1 MALIVEDGSIVTGAN
16 TYVSEAYADAYF
28 EARNNSEWA
37 ALSTEQKEAAL
48 LYATSWVD
56 SRYSWPGIIVDDSQT
71 LSWPRLGAYDVDLR
85 SISSTSIPTALLSAV
100 CEAAL
105 AHVSAVL
112 NEVRERGGNL
122 AYAKVDVLEVS
133 YFRGA
138 AAGRTFPYIDAILYK
153 ISIPFS
159 NGILTTYR

>member
-1 MALIVEDGSIVTGAN
+1 MALVVEDGSVVAGAN
-16 TYVSEAYADAYF
+16 TYVSEAYADSYF
-28 EARNNSEWA
+28 EARNSSEWA

-56 SRYSWPGIIVDDSQT
+56 SRYSWPGTIVSDSQA

-85 SISSTSIPTALLSAV
+85 SIPSTSIPSALLSAV

-105 AHVSAVL
+105 AHIAAVL
-112 NEVRERGGNL
+112 NEVRERGGGL

-138 AAGRTFPYIDAILYK
+138 AAGRTFPYIDSIVSK
-153 ISIPFS
+153 IAGPFS

>member
-1 MALIVEDGSIVTGAN
+1 MAIIVETGAIVAGAN
-16 TYVSEAYADAYF
+16 SYVSEAYADSYF
-28 EARNNSEWA
+28 ETRNNSDWA
-37 ALSTEQKEAAL
+37 ALSTEAKEAAL
-48 LYATSWVD
+48 VYATSWID
-56 SRYSWPGIIVDDSQT
+56 SRYSWPGIIVDDSQA

-85 SISSTSIPTALLSAV
+85 SISSTSIPTALSHAV

-112 NEVRERGGNL
+112 NEVRERGGGL

-153 ISIPFS
+153 ICSPFS

>member
-1 MALIVEDGSIVTGAN
+1 MALIVETGSIVAGAN
-16 TYVSEAYADAYF
+16 TYVSEAYADSYF
-28 EARNNSEWA
+28 ESRNNSEWA
-37 ALSTEQKEAAL
+37 ALSTEAKEAAL

-56 SRYSWPGIIVDDSQT
+56 SRYSWPGIIVDDSQA

-85 SISSTSIPTALLSAV
+85 SIPSTSIPSALLQAV

-105 AHVSAVL
+105 AHVTEVL
-112 NEVRERGGNL
+112 NTVRERGGGL

-138 AAGRTFPYIDAILYK
+138 SAGRTFPYIDSILYK
-153 ISIPFS
+153 IANPFS